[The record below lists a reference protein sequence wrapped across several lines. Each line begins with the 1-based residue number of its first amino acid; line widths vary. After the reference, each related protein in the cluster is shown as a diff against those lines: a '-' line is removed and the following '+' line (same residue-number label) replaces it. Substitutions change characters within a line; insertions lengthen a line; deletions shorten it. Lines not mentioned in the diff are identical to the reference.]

1 MRTLTKQNIEQLAKE
16 IMAFLERNEMQDC
29 VSIYINNKRIHSEYK
44 FDGENITYF
53 WKEES
58 NIDPHDYFEYAAYDH
73 ILSMG
78 FEGELYE
85 VLNET
90 FGTMEEQFREIFD
103 KYGLYFEFGNSWN
116 LTAYPND
123 DNMKIEYTKYK
134 KPKETIR
141 LYRNCDMPIQ
151 LKNIMD
157 MWYELSKNTGDI
169 GSCVLGAGFKFEWNG
184 DEYFMSAQS
193 PWQGS
198 ISWEK
203 HIDVVKQ
210 ALENIGA
217 TEIYYNWGR
226 ID

>member
-16 IMAFLERNEMQDC
+16 IMAFLERNEMQDGVC
-29 VSIYINNKRIHSEYK
+29 IYFNNKRVHTEFN
-44 FDGENITYF
+44 FDGENFTFF

-78 FEGELYE
+78 FEGTLYE

-103 KYGLYFEFGNSWN
+103 KYGLYFEFGNLWN

-123 DNMKIEYTKYK
+123 DNMKVEYTKYK
-134 KPKETIR
+134 KPKETMY

-157 MWYELSKNTGDI
+157 MWHELSKNTGDI

-193 PWQGS
+193 PYQGS

-203 HIDVVKQ
+203 HIDVVKK

-226 ID
+226 MD

>member
-1 MRTLTKQNIEQLAKE
+1 
-16 IMAFLERNEMQDC
+16 
-29 VSIYINNKRIHSEYK
+29 
-44 FDGENITYF
+44 
-53 WKEES
+53 
-58 NIDPHDYFEYAAYDH
+58 
-73 ILSMG
+73 
-78 FEGELYE
+78 
-85 VLNET
+85 
-90 FGTMEEQFREIFD
+90 
-103 KYGLYFEFGNSWN
+103 
-116 LTAYPND
+116 
-123 DNMKIEYTKYK
+123 
-134 KPKETIR
+134 
-141 LYRNCDMPIQ
+141 MPIQ

-193 PWQGS
+193 PYQGS